1 MRWHDIKISKPQA
14 QSESVPT
21 SSLLC
26 ECSLSVQRKYTKSW
40 NREGEL
46 RVVPLC
52 YRDFIHQM
60 QSSYSQN
67 ASEQNKRDE
76 KYQSEKLSG
85 KKLSEREV
93 RMLRKGILEIQ
104 GLLSSEVQRI
114 WRLNK
119 IPNRWRRWTARRP
132 SQCPNFRNYSEKQGA
147 ISRCSANWWFG

>member
-1 MRWHDIKISKPQA
+1 MCWHDIKISEPQA

-21 SSLLC
+21 SSLLR

-85 KKLSEREV
+85 KKTIWERSENAKKRHSRNSRTPVLWSPKDLKAEQDPKQ
-93 RMLRKGILEIQ
+93 MEALDSKET
-104 GLLSSEVQRI
+104 
-114 WRLNK
+114 
-119 IPNRWRRWTARRP
+119 IPVP
-132 SQCPNFRNYSEKQGA
+132 KL
-147 ISRCSANWWFG
+147 